1 MPARKQFS
9 RGFKLEGGPLIL
21 SLTGRS
27 VSRCDYCSIRHRS
40 VCSSADPKL
49 QAELQRMSHIRHFKA
64 GETVIGEDEQARILG
79 NVVSGVLKLVKTMAD
94 GRQQI
99 VGLLLPSD
107 LFGRAFAD
115 SSHFAVEAATDVT
128 LCCFERLAF
137 ENLLRNNP
145 EIEHSMLLSVLDEL
159 DAARDWMVLLGCQ
172 TVLERVATMLLILDI
187 RTRGVKGAG
196 AHGQGA
202 DCVTVP
208 ISRRDM
214 AIYLGTTVESI
225 SRAVQHLS
233 RSGIIRILDP
243 QHFEIRDRGRL
254 IETSGR
260 DEFRTVFSDAEAVS
274 GKSGGA
280 AGAVVA
286 RSRMVRA

>member
-1 MPARKQFS
+1 
-9 RGFKLEGGPLIL
+9 LNL

-27 VSRCDYCSIRHRS
+27 VSRCEFCSIRHRS

-49 QAELQRMSHIRHFKA
+49 QAELQRISHIRHFKA
-64 GETVIGEDEQARILG
+64 GETVIGEDEKARILG

-107 LFGRAFAD
+107 LFGRAFSE

-128 LCCFERLAF
+128 LCCFERPAF
-137 ENLLRNNP
+137 ENLLRRNP

-187 RTRGVKGAG
+187 RTRGLHGAG
-196 AHGQGA
+196 AKPQDA
-202 DCVTVP
+202 ECVTVP

-233 RSGIIRILDP
+233 RAGMIRILDP

-260 DEFRTVFSDAEAVS
+260 EEFRTAFSEDGTASRKAP
-274 GKSGGA
+274 A
-280 AGAVVA
+280 NAGALVSRKGMA
-286 RSRMVRA
+286 RV

>member
-1 MPARKQFS
+1 
-9 RGFKLEGGPLIL
+9 
-21 SLTGRS
+21 
-27 VSRCDYCSIRHRS
+27 
-40 VCSSADPKL
+40 L
-49 QAELQRMSHIRHFKA
+49 QAELQRISHIRHFKA
-64 GETVIGEDEQARILG
+64 GETVIGEEEQARILG
-79 NVVSGVLKLVKTMAD
+79 NVVTGVLKLVKTMAD

-107 LFGRAFAD
+107 LFGRAFAAK
-115 SSHFAVEAATDVT
+115 SHFALEAATDVT
-128 LCCFERLAF
+128 LCCFERPAY

-145 EIEHSMLLSVLDEL
+145 EVEHSMLLSVLDEL

-187 RTRGVKGAG
+187 RTRGVPGVRAK
-196 AHGQGA
+196 GQGA
-202 DCVTVP
+202 ECITVP

-260 DEFRTVFSDAEAVS
+260 DEFRTAVPDSGPAS
-274 GKSGGA
+274 GKPKPATGA
-280 AGAVVA
+280 LDA
-286 RSRMVRA
+286 RSRMARA